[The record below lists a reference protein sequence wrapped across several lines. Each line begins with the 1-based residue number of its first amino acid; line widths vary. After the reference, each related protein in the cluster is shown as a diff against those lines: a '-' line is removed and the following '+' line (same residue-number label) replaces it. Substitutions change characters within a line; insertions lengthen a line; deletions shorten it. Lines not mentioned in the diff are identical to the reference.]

1 MQQVIRKL
9 RDNFGSSLSRI
20 LFGFYTLV
28 LLAVT
33 LLPTN
38 VISSGGKSWISKIS
52 FENGDKVV
60 HFALFFIFTFL
71 GFASYYFK
79 RNYQIWL
86 FPILFGLM
94 IEILQHFLG
103 WGRTFDIWDITANVT
118 GTFAAYFFLIKNISK
133 T

>member
-1 MQQVIRKL
+1 MQQLIRKL
-9 RDNFGSSLSRI
+9 QDNFGNKLSRF
-20 LFGFYTLV
+20 LFGIYTLI

-33 LLPTN
+33 LLPMS
-38 VISSGGKSWISKIS
+38 VIPSEGESWFSKIQI
-52 FENGDKVV
+52 ENGDKVV

-79 RNYQIWL
+79 KNYQIWL

-118 GTFAAYFFLIKNISK
+118 GTFAAYFLLIKNIPK